1 MDISI
6 PKSLEALVRR
16 QVEEGHYS
24 TEDEVVA
31 DALRLMQARD
41 EVAEMKRARL
51 KDAIDRGY
59 EDTAT
64 GKVIRLESDD
74 QIDTFFADL

>member
-1 MDISI
+1 MDITI
-6 PKSLEALVRR
+6 PKSLEGLVRR
-16 QVEEGHYS
+16 KVEEGHYS

-41 EVAEMKRARL
+41 ELAEIEKARL
-51 KDAIDRGY
+51 NDAIDRGY
-59 EDTAT
+59 EDATA

-74 QIDTFFADL
+74 QIDAFFTDL